1 MSNIHINQG
10 IFTKFSTMRRAMAP
24 ASPLLTPFLNGMCY
38 KTAQIKV
45 DQTKNKNTDFYVE
58 NPNGKK
64 PRNARRRIT
73 IIGGVLQYTRGQTL
87 YVLSIWRNS
96 LSSIL

>member
-1 MSNIHINQG
+1 MLHGAARERSG
-10 IFTKFSTMRRAMAP
+10 K
-24 ASPLLTPFLNGMCY
+24 SPGQQIDLETLCFDTTCY

-58 NPNGKK
+58 NPNGK
-64 PRNARRRIT
+64 NHETQGGALT

-96 LSSIL
+96 LSHSMTSWNYI

>member
-1 MSNIHINQG
+1 MAARVLVDASEVG
-10 IFTKFSTMRRAMAP
+10 STNPGAADGRA
-24 ASPLLTPFLNGMCY
+24 SECY
-38 KTAQIKV
+38 KTTQIKV

-87 YVLSIWRNS
+87 YVLSI
-96 LSSIL
+96 